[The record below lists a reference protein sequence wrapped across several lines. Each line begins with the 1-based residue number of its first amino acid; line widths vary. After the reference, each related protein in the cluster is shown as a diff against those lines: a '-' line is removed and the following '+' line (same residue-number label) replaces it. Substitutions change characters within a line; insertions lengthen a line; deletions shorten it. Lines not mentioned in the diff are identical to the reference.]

1 MYVRQQLR
9 DLIGDQTL
17 IFGHRGSQVD
27 APMNTIP
34 AFELSVQQGAHGIE
48 LDVHRSKDG
57 HPIIV
62 HDFTVDHTTNGSGL
76 VTEKALAELR
86 ELDAG
91 SWFSEKFQG
100 TPIPTLGEV
109 FEAVGQQLLI
119 NIEIKSQDVETDGV
133 EQVVADCIQHYGM
146 QERVW
151 VSSFNPLVLHR
162 FRQVMPTMPL
172 GFLTALDTPID
183 TQAIAEQLQLTYEA
197 VHPHHVMIDRELMDD
212 AAAKQLLVGTWTVN
226 DLDRAKELVELG
238 VNVIITDTP
247 DKLLAA
253 LRG

>member
-9 DLIGDQTL
+9 DLIGNETL
-17 IFGHRGSQVD
+17 IFGHRGSQAD

-57 HPIIV
+57 HPVIV

-76 VTEKALAELR
+76 VTEKTLTELK

-91 SWFSEKFQG
+91 VWFDERFQG

-109 FEAVGQQLLI
+109 FEAVGKQLLI

-133 EQVVADCIQHYGM
+133 EQVIADCIQQHGM

-151 VSSFNPLVLHR
+151 VSSFNPMALHR
-162 FRQVMPTMPL
+162 FRQIMPTMPL
-172 GFLTALDTPID
+172 GFLIAHDSPID

-197 VHPHHVMIDRELMDD
+197 IHPHHTMIDRKLMDD
-212 AAAKQLLVGTWTVN
+212 AEVKQLLVGTWTVN
-226 DLDRAKELVELG
+226 DLNRAKELAALG

-247 DKLLAA
+247 DKLLAT